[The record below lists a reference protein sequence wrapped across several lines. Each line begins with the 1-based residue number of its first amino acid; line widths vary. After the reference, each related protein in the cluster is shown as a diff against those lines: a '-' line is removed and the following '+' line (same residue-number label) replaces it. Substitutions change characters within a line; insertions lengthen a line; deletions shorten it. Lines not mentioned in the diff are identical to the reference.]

1 MAHEFLVKDIAFQAG
16 LSTAT
21 VDRVINGRG
30 GVRRQTMVRIGAAID
45 ELRKQEKD
53 AGLKGRTYVFDVIME
68 APDRFTRAVRD
79 AFESQTSSFR
89 PLTLRARFHFTEQMR
104 DSNLSMLMTRIRQ
117 RGSDGVV
124 LKAPDTAAIRQAVEA
139 MTAAG
144 VPVVTLVTDLH
155 GSSRLAYAGA
165 DNHMAGETAAYLI
178 GSRLAGQP
186 VSGQRVSGQRVS
198 ALVTLSSNRFRGEEE
213 REAGF
218 RSLLQARYPELGI
231 VVISEGFGKD
241 WTTGAQVRAAL
252 AREGN
257 IRAVY
262 SIGGGNR
269 SVIDAFEAAGHPL
282 PVYVAHDLDE
292 DNLALLRAEK
302 LSYVLHHSLEADAAH
317 ALGTLIE
324 ARGGAAKT
332 KRPAHSALVIVTPFN
347 IPA

>member
-1 MAHEFLVKDIAFQAG
+1 MSHEFLIKDIAFQAG

-21 VDRVINGRG
+21 VDRVINDRG
-30 GVRRQTMVRIGAAID
+30 GVHRKTAMRVQSAID

-53 AGLKGRTYVFDVIME
+53 VGLKGRTYIFDIVME
-68 APDRFTRAVRD
+68 APDRFTRAVRE
-79 AFESQTSSFR
+79 AFESQTGAFT
-89 PLTLRARFHFTEQMR
+89 PLTVRARFHFTEQMR
-104 DSNLSMLMTRIRQ
+104 DSDLSLLITRIRQ

-124 LKAPDTAAIRQAVEA
+124 LKAPDTPAIRRAVEA
-139 MTAAG
+139 MTTAG
-144 VPVVTLVTDLH
+144 VPVVTLVTDLP
-155 GSSRLAYAGA
+155 GSQRLAYAGS
-165 DNHMAGETAAYLI
+165 DNRMAGETAAYLI
-178 GSRLAGQP
+178 GSRLAGQK
-186 VSGQRVSGQRVS
+186 VSV
-198 ALVTLSSNRFRGEEE
+198 LVTMSSNRFRGEGE
-213 REAGF
+213 RFAAF
-218 RSLLQARYPELGI
+218 RRLLGDRYPDIGM

-252 AREGN
+252 ASTDK

-282 PVYVAHDLDE
+282 PVFVAHDLDT
-292 DNLALLRAEK
+292 DNIALLRAEK

-324 ARGGAAKT
+324 ARGKVPKT

-347 IPA
+347 IPV

>member
-30 GVRRQTMVRIGAAID
+30 GVRRQTAARIQAAID
-45 ELRKQEKD
+45 ELRQQETE
-53 AGLKGRTYVFDVIME
+53 AGFQGRIYVFDVVME

-79 AFESQTSSFR
+79 AFESQTSAFR
-89 PLTLRARFHFTEQMR
+89 PVTLRARFHFTEQMH
-104 DSNLSMLMTRIRQ
+104 DADLSRLMRRIRQ
-117 RGSDGVV
+117 RGSDGIV
-124 LKAPDTAAIRQAVEA
+124 LKGPDTPAIRQAVDA

-144 VPVVTLVTDLH
+144 VPVVTLVTDLP
-155 GSSRLAYAGA
+155 GSSRLAYAGS
-165 DNHMAGETAAYLI
+165 DNRMAGETAAYLI
-178 GSRLAGQP
+178 GSRLAGQD
-186 VSGQRVSGQRVS
+186 VAV
-198 ALVTLSSNRFRGEEE
+198 LVTLSSNRFRGEEE
-213 REAGF
+213 RETGF
-218 RSLLQARYPELGI
+218 RDMLRARYPGLRT
-231 VVISEGFGKD
+231 VSISEGFGKD

-252 AREGN
+252 AREEN

-269 SVIDAFEAAGHPL
+269 SIIDAFEAAGRPL

-302 LSYVLHHSLEADAAH
+302 LSYVLHHSLEADAVH
-317 ALGTLIE
+317 ALGTLLE
-324 ARGGAAKT
+324 ARGVGMKA
-332 KRPAHSALVIVTPFN
+332 KRPALSALVVVTPFN

>member
-30 GVRRQTMVRIGAAID
+30 GVRRPTMARIEAAID

-53 AGLKGRTYVFDVIME
+53 ASLKGRTYVFDVIME

-79 AFESQTSSFR
+79 AFERQTASFR

-104 DSNLSMLMTRIRQ
+104 DSDLSMLMTRIRQ

-124 LKAPDTAAIRQAVEA
+124 LKAPDTPAIRQAVEA

-144 VPVVTLVTDLH
+144 VPVVTLVTDLP
-155 GSSRLAYAGA
+155 GSSRLAYAGS
-165 DNHMAGETAAYLI
+165 NNRMAGETAAYLI
-178 GSRLAGQP
+178 GSRLAGQD
-186 VSGQRVSGQRVS
+186 VSV
-198 ALVTLSSNRFRGEEE
+198 LVTLSSNQFHGEEE

-218 RSLLQARYPELGI
+218 RSMLRARYPDLGI

-252 AREGN
+252 TREQN

-269 SVIDAFEAAGHPL
+269 SVIDSFEAAGHPL

-317 ALGTLIE
+317 ALGVLIE
-324 ARGGAAKT
+324 ARGGAPKT

-347 IPA
+347 IPT